1 MWFHLLDAENSQNEQ
16 ILLKNMRWYV
26 YVKMFE
32 WNDIKWQFRFH
43 FENVLLLKNNDG
55 ALQVKGFCDMLCFMY
70 YEVWLSHL
78 SLFQGRISELKQT
91 NTVVFR
97 L

>member
-32 WNDIKWQFRFH
+32 WNDIKWQFWFH
-43 FENVLLLKNNDG
+43 FENVLLLKNNGG
-55 ALQVKGFCDMLCFMY
+55 ALQVKGFL
-70 YEVWLSHL
+70 
-78 SLFQGRISELKQT
+78 
-91 NTVVFR
+91 
-97 L
+97 